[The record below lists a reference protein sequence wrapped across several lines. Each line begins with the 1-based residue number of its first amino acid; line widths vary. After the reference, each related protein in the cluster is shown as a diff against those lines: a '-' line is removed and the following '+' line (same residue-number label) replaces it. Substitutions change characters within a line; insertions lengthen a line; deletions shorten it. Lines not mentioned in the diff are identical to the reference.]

1 MAKFIK
7 VHRMNR
13 DTDAIPTEKIEMVIN
28 VNFIES
34 IRENSMDPNF
44 FTESIDSVK
53 VRFEIKFHK
62 SVINI
67 QNGPSLPVMET
78 VSEIEDLISKP
89 SECGKSF
96 TSD

>member
-13 DTDAIPTEKIEMVIN
+13 DTDAVPTETIEFVIN
-28 VNFIES
+28 TNFIES
-34 IRENSMDPNF
+34 IRENSIDPSF
-44 FTESIDSVK
+44 FTESIDNIKVK
-53 VRFEIKFHK
+53 FETHFHK
-62 SVINI
+62 SIINI
-67 QNGPSLPVMET
+67 ASGPTLPVMET